1 MTIGDWQKWNRGEL
15 PPGETLLLLAFV
27 LREGKATIL
36 AHPER
41 HLSREQETL
50 LDQCVKRR
58 KRQESIPSIT
68 GEKEF
73 FGYSFLV
80 TKDTLIPR
88 PETEIMVEQVL
99 DRIREQGVKK
109 ISLIDIGT
117 GSGCIPIS
125 ILATLRT
132 KNPNM
137 LSHIRCLATDISGE
151 AIIVAKENAKRHTVA
166 DFISFRESDLL
177 SHVPAS
183 SFHAEFI
190 IITANLPYLS
200 KAIYDA
206 SSKGVRLYEPKSALQ
221 GDEGDGTT
229 LIRNLLDQS
238 QQKIQENTNHGL
250 MLEISP
256 EQGIALLSYGRKC
269 FQKSHISLFPD
280 LSGKDRF
287 LIIEKN

>member
-41 HLSREQETL
+41 HLSREQEIL

-88 PETEIMVEQVL
+88 PETEILVEQVL

-132 KNPNM
+132 KNPDM

-229 LIRNLLDQS
+229 LIRNLIDQS
-238 QQKIQENTNHGL
+238 QQKIQGNTNYCL
-250 MLEISP
+250 ILEISP
-256 EQGIALLSYGRKC
+256 EQGTSLLSYGRKC
-269 FQKSHISLFPD
+269 FPKSHISLFPD